1 MNDLNGCSS
10 IWFDSLPGQAT
21 LMHVECALKVAVG
34 RIWTLLIISKNYK
47 EDTGALQ
54 DQYSST
60 LRFIQNHSYNTIYTH
75 MHTA

>member
-1 MNDLNGCSS
+1 
-10 IWFDSLPGQAT
+10 
-21 LMHVECALKVAVG
+21 MHVECALKVAVG